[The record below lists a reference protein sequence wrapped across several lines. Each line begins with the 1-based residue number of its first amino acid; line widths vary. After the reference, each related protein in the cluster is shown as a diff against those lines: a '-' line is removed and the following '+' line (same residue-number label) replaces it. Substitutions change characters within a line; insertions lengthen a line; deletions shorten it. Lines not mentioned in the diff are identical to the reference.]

1 MADNIAYFDCFS
13 GASGD
18 MILGALLD
26 AGLSL
31 DDLRADLEGLAVEG
45 YQLNATRIK
54 KQGFAATQVDVQL
67 DQDVSQAHRHLHDIL
82 ELIDKSRLDT
92 NVKAQATRIFR
103 RLGEAEAKVH
113 DTSIEK
119 VHFHEVGA
127 VDAIVDIVGTCIGLA
142 HLNIDRV
149 VCSPIPTGGGT
160 VTCAHGVLPVPA
172 PATAALL
179 EGVPLASCDEQAELI
194 TPTGAAI
201 LTTLAESFGPIPPM
215 VWGRAGY
222 GAGSR
227 DGITRPNLLRV
238 VLGESLSSESADCV
252 TVLEAN
258 LDDAPAEWIGF
269 AVERLLAAGALDAY
283 CVPIT
288 MKKSRPGVLL
298 TVLCEPGRVAEMEG
312 IVFAE
317 TTTLGIRRYT
327 AQRSTLQRRFETV
340 ETAYGPV
347 VMKIASRGGE
357 DVTVAPEYE
366 DCRRAAEAHGVALRK
381 VMAAAEHAW
390 RKTLG

>member
-18 MILGALLD
+18 MILAAMLD
-26 AGLSL
+26 AGLGL

-45 YQLNATRIK
+45 YRLDSTRVN
-54 KQGFAATQVDVQL
+54 KQGFAATRVDVRL
-67 DQDVSQAHRHLHDIL
+67 AQDAPQAHRHLHDIL
-82 ELIDKSRLDT
+82 TLIDKSRLDAK
-92 NVKAQATRIFR
+92 VKAQATRIFR
-103 RLGEAEAKVH
+103 RLGEAEARVH
-113 DTSIEK
+113 GTSIES

-127 VDAIVDIVGTCIGLA
+127 VDAIVDIVGACIGLA
-142 HLNIDRV
+142 RLDIDRV
-149 VCSPIPTGGGT
+149 VCSAIPTCGGT

-172 PATAALL
+172 PATAVLL
-179 EGVPLASCDEQAELI
+179 EGVPLASCDEPAELT

-215 VWGRAGY
+215 IWKRAGY

-238 VLGESLSSESADCV
+238 VLGTSLSPETADCV

-269 AVERLLAAGALDAY
+269 ALERLLAAGALDAY

-298 TVLCEPGRVAEMEG
+298 TVLCEPGRVVEMEN
-312 IVFAE
+312 ILFAE

-347 VMKIASRGGE
+347 VMKIASRGGAE
-357 DVTVAPEYE
+357 VTAAPEYE
-366 DCRRAAEAHGVALRK
+366 DCRRAAEAQGVALRK

-390 RKTLG
+390 RVKHG